1 MRIFLDTNV
10 VIDYLAKRQPFAAD
24 ACRIMTVSD
33 SQNWELCI
41 SSLSFTT
48 IYYVLRKQYAHKELL
63 GLLADI
69 NNAFTVLAVDGKII
83 EQALDSAFLDFEDA
97 VQYYTAKEGN
107 ADVVITRNV
116 KDYVNSA
123 ILVKTP
129 TEFCGLLQSYDVSNG
144 TPSLLNESAVPYGDD
159 D

>member
-1 MRIFLDTNV
+1 MRLFLDTNV

-24 ACRIMTVSD
+24 ACRIMTVSYG
-33 SQNWELCI
+33 QNWELCI

-63 GLLADI
+63 SLLADI
-69 NNAFTVLAVDGKII
+69 NKAFTVLAVDGNII

-97 VQYYTAKEGN
+97 VQYYTAKESN

-129 TEFCGLLQSYDVSNG
+129 TEFCDLLQGYDVSNH
-144 TPSLLNESAVPYGDD
+144 TPSLLNEPAVSYGED
-159 D
+159 